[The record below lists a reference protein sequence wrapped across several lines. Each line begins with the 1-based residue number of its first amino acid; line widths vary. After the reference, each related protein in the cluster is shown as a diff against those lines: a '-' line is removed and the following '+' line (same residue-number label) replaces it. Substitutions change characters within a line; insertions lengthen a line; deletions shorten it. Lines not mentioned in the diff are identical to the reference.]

1 MVEAVAKTETEQ
13 ILEPLPSQV
22 IKARQDLTKV
32 LQAKTGASG
41 NASIYEHIIQV
52 IDRIVQSCPD
62 QAIERFEEI
71 SFLIKNSDEVN
82 MEEFVRCHEDRR
94 YAKHCGQTAE
104 GTKAAIESLR
114 KMFPASAGSAE
125 AAGEG
130 EEGGG
135 GGGPVLGL
143 VQDLTSLNRHVF
155 NQAGVEL
162 GEYGSLIL
170 QKSL

>member
-62 QAIERFEEI
+62 
-71 SFLIKNSDEVN
+71 
-82 MEEFVRCHEDRR
+82 
-94 YAKHCGQTAE
+94 
-104 GTKAAIESLR
+104 
-114 KMFPASAGSAE
+114 
-125 AAGEG
+125 
-130 EEGGG
+130 
-135 GGGPVLGL
+135 
-143 VQDLTSLNRHVF
+143 
-155 NQAGVEL
+155 
-162 GEYGSLIL
+162 
-170 QKSL
+170 